1 MNTEILYEKS
11 TPPRKIGREVQF
23 IEAERN
29 TPRCGQGAF
38 VRLKNGDIFYAYSE
52 NFDGDKWA
60 DEAKCHIMGCIS
72 HDEGE
77 SFDEKFLVVEVPKGY
92 KTVKCPSFLR
102 LSDGDVGM
110 VFIARLPN
118 NAFQIFFAR
127 SKDECKSWSLT
138 PTLSGEDI
146 DGKHA
151 SYNVMNDRFLELP
164 SGRLIIP
171 LEALPYEE
179 RADGTY
185 GYKGEECF
193 LCTLYSDDG
202 GSTWINARQM
212 LSVPFIKTTHGL
224 QEPAFL
230 LMPDGRL
237 RMFARTNL
245 GCQYECYSRDGGETW
260 TPPTPMEYFKSP
272 LSPMVMKHI
281 GKYTVAVYNPEP
293 IHVLAVR
300 PQLYVK
306 NNCTLL
312 TDRTPLVLSVS
323 EDGGESFTRLYV
335 LEDDPY
341 SYFSYPAI
349 FDGGD
354 YILVSYY
361 HSNRTEAV
369 LSSSKTVKIMKSEL
383 EDASC

>member
-1 MNTEILYEKS
+1 MNTEIMFEKS
-11 TPPRKIGREVQF
+11 APPKKIGKEVLF
-23 IEAERN
+23 VEAKKD
-29 TPRCGQGAF
+29 TPRVGQGAF
-38 VRLKNGDIFYAYSE
+38 IRLKNGDIFYAYSE
-52 NFDGDKWA
+52 NYDGEKWA
-60 DEAKCHIMGCIS
+60 DEAKCHIVGCVS

-77 SFDEKFLVVEVPKGY
+77 SFGEKFTVFEVPDGFI
-92 KTVKCPSFLR
+92 TVKCPSFVR

-110 VFIARLPN
+110 VFIARIPN

-127 SKDECKSWSLT
+127 SSDECQTWTVT

-151 SYNVMNDRFLELP
+151 SFNVMNDRFYELP

-171 LEALPYEE
+171 MEALLYEKKANGE
-179 RADGTY
+179 Y

-193 LCTLYSDDG
+193 LSTLYSDDG
-202 GSTWINARQM
+202 GKSWTNARQM
-212 LSVPFIKTTHGL
+212 LAVPYIRTKHGL
-224 QEPAFL
+224 QEPGIIR
-230 LMPDGRL
+230 MNDGTL

-245 GCQYECYSRDGGETW
+245 GCQYETYSSDDGITW

-272 LSPMVMKHI
+272 LSPMMMKHI

-312 TDRTPLVLSVS
+312 TDRTPLVISVS
-323 EDGGESFTRLYV
+323 EDGGESFDRLFV

-341 SYFSYPAI
+341 SYFCYPAI

-369 LSSSKTVKIMKSEL
+369 LSSSKIVKIMKEEL
-383 EDASC
+383 K

>member
-1 MNTEILYEKS
+1 MNTEIQFEKS
-11 TPPRKIGREVQF
+11 TPPKKIGKEVQF
-23 IEAERN
+23 IEAQKD

-38 VRLKNGDIFYAYSE
+38 IRLKNGDIFFAYSE

-60 DEAKCHIMGCIS
+60 DEAKCHIVGCLS

-77 SFDEKFLVVEVPKGY
+77 SFGEKFLVFEVPEGY
-92 KTVKCPSFLR
+92 RTVKCPSLLR

-118 NAFQIFFAR
+118 DAFQIFFAR
-127 SKDECKSWSLT
+127 SKDECKSWSVT
-138 PTLSGEDI
+138 PTLFGEDI
-146 DGKHA
+146 DGKHV
-151 SYNVMNDRFLELP
+151 SYNVMNDRFYELP
-164 SGRLIIP
+164 SGRLLIP
-171 LEALPYEE
+171 LESILYEQK
-179 RADGTY
+179 ADGTY
-185 GYKGEECF
+185 GYKGEESF

-202 GSTWINARQM
+202 GKTWVNAHQM
-212 LSVPFIKTTHGL
+212 LAIPFIKTTHGL
-224 QEPAFL
+224 QEPACI
-230 LMPDGRL
+230 LMKDGRL

-245 GCQYECYSRDGGETW
+245 GCQYECYSTDEGEMWST
-260 TPPTPMEYFKSP
+260 PTPMEYFKSP

-281 GKYTVAVYNPEP
+281 GEYTVAVYNPEP
-293 IHVLAVR
+293 IHILPAR
-300 PQLYVK
+300 PQLYVR

-312 TDRTPLVLSVS
+312 TDRTPLVISVS
-323 EDGGESFTRLYV
+323 EDGGESFARLFV

-349 FDGGD
+349 FDGGE

-369 LSSSKTVKIMKSEL
+369 LSSSKTVKIMKEEL
-383 EDASC
+383 K